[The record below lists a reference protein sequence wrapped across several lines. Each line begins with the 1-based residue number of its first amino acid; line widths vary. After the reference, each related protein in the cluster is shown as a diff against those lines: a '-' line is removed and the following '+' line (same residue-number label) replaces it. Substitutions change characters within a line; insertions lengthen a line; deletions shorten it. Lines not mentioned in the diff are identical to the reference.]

1 MNRIDSVRRS
11 QRGYNLVEVLIAMA
25 LLGTVILSI
34 STLFYMGRRNVY
46 SGKQMTKVSAVATRV
61 LEDLSAMS
69 ADDVLTNFNITNT
82 TPLVS
87 NTVGGTAYPA
97 SVMRKTSS
105 FAATDDSGGYLAQW
119 LTLLG
124 SQEMSA
130 GVVTLVITPADPSI
144 AAQPIDSAQ
153 TVRVRAVIEWREGR
167 RRRNAVYESSKLRRP
182 VTNLTN

>member
-1 MNRIDSVRRS
+1 MNRIANDRRG

-61 LEDLSAMS
+61 MEDLSAMS
-69 ADDVLTNFNITNT
+69 ADDVLTNFNIPSNATLGTNT
-82 TPLVS
+82 VA
-87 NTVGGTAYPA
+87 GTTYAG
-97 SVMRKTSS
+97 SIVRRTSS
-105 FAATDDSGGYLAQW
+105 FTATNDPGGYLAQW
-119 LTLLG
+119 VALLG

-130 GVVTLVITPADPSI
+130 GNVTLIITPANPSD
-144 AAQPIDSAQ
+144 ATDVIDTAQ
-153 TVRVRAVIEWREGR
+153 TIRVRAVVEWREER